1 MRNLLPYL
9 WISLGA
15 VLGANARYLV
25 NRGMVHVAGV
35 DFPWATFAVNVAG
48 SFAIGLVGTLLA
60 ERLVPNAEVVRQAV
74 IVGFLGSLTTFSSLT
89 WETTGLLN
97 NAAWLRAGL
106 NIVLS
111 VAVGLMAVRLG
122 EMTARTIATPG

>member
-1 MRNLLPYL
+1 MRHLLPYL

-25 NRGMVHVAGV
+25 NRGLVQVAGV
-35 DFPWATFAVNVAG
+35 EFPWATFVVNIAG
-48 SFAIGLVGTLLA
+48 SFAIGLIGTLLA

-97 NAAWLRAGL
+97 NAAWIRAGL

-111 VAVGLMAVRLG
+111 VAVGLVAVRLG
-122 EMTARTIATPG
+122 EMTARTMATPG

>member
-1 MRNLLPYL
+1 MRRLLPFL

-25 NRGMVHVAGV
+25 NRGLAHVAGV
-35 DFPWATFAVNVAG
+35 SFPWGTFAVNMVG
-48 SFAIGLVGTLLA
+48 SFAIGLLGTLLA
-60 ERLVPNAEVVRQAV
+60 DRLVPNAEVVRQAV

-89 WETTGLLN
+89 WETTGLMN

-111 VAVGLMAVRLG
+111 VAVGLLAVRLG
-122 EMTARTIATPG
+122 EMTARSLASPG

>member
-1 MRNLLPYL
+1 
-9 WISLGA
+9 
-15 VLGANARYLV
+15 
-25 NRGMVHVAGV
+25 MVHVAGV
-35 DFPWATFAVNVAG
+35 DFPWATFAVNIAG

-97 NAAWLRAGL
+97 NAAWVRAGL

-111 VAVGLMAVRLG
+111 VAVGLLAVRLG
-122 EMTARTIATPG
+122 EMAARTIATPG